1 MRLNTATIAV
11 TGLNVADNPQ
21 PGLSVGRCLLAGQ
34 PGPRAL
40 VGVTYDINW
49 TAVHASEVF
58 QAVYLV
64 PPPWLD
70 DSAFVEGLL
79 MVCRE
84 ARLTALVPLLEADVT
99 VLARHRAALATAHV
113 RVIGPTQEMLASMLD
128 FWRSGSGNRMNVL
141 VPRSAVANAPDG
153 IAAAA
158 ATVGYPLLLCAL
170 SGETATAANFL
181 EAQVIGGRFFRWWGG
196 PLVLRAHVP
205 GEEYQVAAVAR
216 GGILIAAVAVKSLAQ
231 GGNGSTWA
239 VVTVADNE
247 LLRLTRALV
256 RHLHWTG
263 ALTLKF
269 VKESWSAR
277 VWLVG
282 ASSCLPVWVGVTRAV
297 GQNLPALALR
307 AALAGKPAPA
317 QRLPDY
323 KPGVMLALTSRDD
336 ISDVSALAM
345 LSTTGKLVFNGHAA
359 SQKQVG

>member
-1 MRLNTATIAV
+1 MRLNTATIAL

-34 PGPRAL
+34 PSPRAL
-40 VGVTYDINW
+40 IGITYDLNW
-49 TAVHASEVF
+49 TAVHASDVF
-58 QAVYLV
+58 QTVYLV

-70 DSAFVEGLL
+70 AAQFVDGLL
-79 MVCRE
+79 RVCRE
-84 ARLTALVPLLEADVT
+84 ARVTGLVPLLEADVT
-99 VLARHRAALATAHV
+99 VLARHRAALAAV
-113 RVIGPTQEMLASMLD
+113 GLRVIGPTQEMLTSMLD
-128 FWRSGSGNRMNVL
+128 FWRSGPGDRMNVL
-141 VPRSAVANAPDG
+141 VPRSAVANAPGG

-158 ATVGYPLLLCAL
+158 ASVGYPLLLCAL
-170 SGETATAANFL
+170 SGETASAASL
-181 EAQVIGGRFFRWWGG
+181 QEAQVIGGRFFRWWGG

-216 GGILIAAVAVKSLAQ
+216 GGILTAAVAVKTLAQ

-277 VWLVG
+277 VWLIG
-282 ASSCLPVWVGVTRAV
+282 SSPCLPVWVGVARAV

-323 KPGVMLALTSRDD
+323 KPGVMLALTSRDE
-336 ISDVSALAM
+336 ISDVSALAA
-345 LSTTGKLVFNGHAA
+345 LGTTGKLVLNGHATA
-359 SQKQVG
+359 QRRVG